1 MSVEVQTP
9 SWMDDD
15 PDGTYPRV
23 KMCEVEQLDPDQ
35 LVVYLE
41 VLQDSLRAVARCI
54 EEMEKTN
61 DPNDAKELAELAE
74 QERWLADLVRKIKL
88 RLSDIAGDQ
97 TRRNHAGDPDVDSLA
112 RFSYRTRRPIKTVHS
127 PLL

>member
-15 PDGTYPRV
+15 PVGTYPRV
-23 KMCEVEQLDPDQ
+23 EMCEVEQLDLDQ
-35 LVVYLE
+35 LLVYLD
-41 VLQDSLRAVARCI
+41 VLQDSLREVARYI
-54 EEMEKTN
+54 EKMEKTN
-61 DPNDAKELAELAE
+61 NPKDTKELAELAE

-97 TRRNHAGDPDVDSLA
+97 TRRNHAGDPAVDSLA
-112 RFSYRTRRPIKTVHS
+112 SFSHKTGRPIETVHS
-127 PLL
+127 SLL